1 MVMILPISANLIQNL
16 NKDGRIFEEEL
27 MKFILI
33 KTDDYKG
40 LTEMFF
46 DNGLEI
52 DVCDEAPEEVI
63 QAWEMIEAES
73 GKRVGGM
80 ALEKRSGE
88 YVLAD
93 LAVEKPYRGKKLGI
107 QMVDKAIE
115 EIRGLGGQKI
125 LLVAKIPEFYRK
137 WKFESIDRKKA
148 PNISKCMIC
157 DKFNKECFP
166 EVMYLDLT

>member
-1 MVMILPISANLIQNL
+1 MFI
-16 NKDGRIFEEEL
+16 L
-27 MKFILI
+27 MK
-33 KTDDYKG
+33 TEDYKG

-46 DNGLEI
+46 NNGLEI

-63 QAWEMIEAES
+63 QSWEMIERET

-80 ALEKRSGE
+80 ALEKRSNE

-93 LAVEKPYRGKKLGI
+93 LAVEVPYRGQNLGGEMLDKAIDEVKKLGG
-107 QMVDKAIE
+107 K
-115 EIRGLGGQKI
+115 KI
-125 LLVAKIPEFYRK
+125 LLVAKIPDFYRK
-137 WKFESIDRKKA
+137 WNFQSMDREKA

-166 EVMYLDLT
+166 EVMYLEL

>member
-1 MVMILPISANLIQNL
+1 MYRLL
-16 NKDGRIFEEEL
+16 
-27 MKFILI
+27 

-52 DVCDEAPEEVI
+52 DVCDEAPEEVL
-63 QAWEMIEAES
+63 QAWEMIEVQS

-93 LAVEKPYRGKKLGI
+93 LAVEEPYRGKHLGA
-107 QMVDKAIE
+107 QMLDKAIQE
-115 EIRGLGGQKI
+115 VRQMGGEKV
-125 LLVAKIPEFYRK
+125 LLVAKIPDFYRK
-137 WKFESIDRKKA
+137 WNFESMNREDA
-148 PNISKCMIC
+148 PNISKCMTC
-157 DKFNKECFP
+157 EKFNKECFP
-166 EVMYLDLT
+166 EVMYLTLE

>member
-1 MVMILPISANLIQNL
+1 MYALL
-16 NKDGRIFEEEL
+16 
-27 MKFILI
+27 

-40 LTEMFF
+40 LTEMFY

-63 QAWEMIEAES
+63 QAWEMIEIES
-73 GKRVGGM
+73 GRRVGGM

-93 LAVEKPYRGKKLGI
+93 LAVLEEFRGQKLGI

-115 EIRGLGGQKI
+115 ELRLMGGEKV
-125 LLVAKIPEFYRK
+125 LLVAKIPDFYRK
-137 WKFESIDRKKA
+137 WNFKIMKREDA
-148 PNISKCMIC
+148 PNISKCMTC
-157 DKFNKECFP
+157 EKFNRECFP
-166 EVMYLDLT
+166 EVMYLDL

>member
-1 MVMILPISANLIQNL
+1 MYLLA
-16 NKDGRIFEEEL
+16 
-27 MKFILI
+27 

-46 DNGLEI
+46 KNGLEI

-63 QAWEMIEAES
+63 QAWEMIEKET

-80 ALEKRSGE
+80 ALEKRAGE

-93 LAVEKPYRGKKLGI
+93 LAVEEAYRGNNLGA
-107 QMVDKAIE
+107 QMLDKAIE
-115 EIRGLGGQKI
+115 EVKHMGGEKV
-125 LLVAKIPEFYRK
+125 LLVAKIPDFYRK
-137 WKFESIDRKKA
+137 WNFESMARENA

-166 EVMYLDLT
+166 EVMYLNL

>member
-1 MVMILPISANLIQNL
+1 MYRLL
-16 NKDGRIFEEEL
+16 
-27 MKFILI
+27 

-52 DVCDEAPEEVI
+52 DVCDEAPEEVL
-63 QAWEMIEAES
+63 QAWEMIEVQS

-93 LAVEKPYRGKKLGI
+93 LAVEEPYRGKHLGA
-107 QMVDKAIE
+107 QMLDKAIQE
-115 EIRGLGGQKI
+115 VRQMGGEKV
-125 LLVAKIPEFYRK
+125 LLVAKIPDFYRK
-137 WKFESIDRKKA
+137 WNFESMNREDA
-148 PNISKCMIC
+148 PNISKCMTC
-157 DKFNKECFP
+157 EKFNKECFP
-166 EVMYLDLT
+166 EVMYLTLK

>member
-1 MVMILPISANLIQNL
+1 MYRLL
-16 NKDGRIFEEEL
+16 
-27 MKFILI
+27 

-52 DVCDEAPEEVI
+52 DVCDEAPEEVL
-63 QAWEMIEAES
+63 QAWEMIEVQS

-93 LAVEKPYRGKKLGI
+93 LAVEEPYRGKHLGA
-107 QMVDKAIE
+107 QMLDKAIQE
-115 EIRGLGGQKI
+115 VRQMGGEKV
-125 LLVAKIPEFYRK
+125 LLVAKIPDFYRK
-137 WKFESIDRKKA
+137 WNFESMNREDA
-148 PNISKCMIC
+148 PNISKCMTC
-157 DKFNKECFP
+157 EKFNKECCK
-166 EVMYLDLT
+166 

>member
-1 MVMILPISANLIQNL
+1 MYLLA
-16 NKDGRIFEEEL
+16 
-27 MKFILI
+27 

-46 DNGLEI
+46 KNGLEI

-63 QAWEMIEAES
+63 QAWEMIEKET

-80 ALEKRSGE
+80 ALEKRAGE

-93 LAVEKPYRGKKLGI
+93 LAVEEAYRGNNLGA
-107 QMVDKAIE
+107 QMLDKAIE
-115 EIRGLGGQKI
+115 EVKRMGGEKV
-125 LLVAKIPEFYRK
+125 LLVAKIPDFYRK
-137 WKFESIDRKKA
+137 WNFESMARENA

-166 EVMYLDLT
+166 EVMYLNL

>member
-1 MVMILPISANLIQNL
+1 MYRLL
-16 NKDGRIFEEEL
+16 
-27 MKFILI
+27 

-52 DVCDEAPEEVI
+52 DVCDEAPEEVL
-63 QAWEMIEAES
+63 QAWEMIEVQS

-93 LAVEKPYRGKKLGI
+93 LAVEEPYRGKHLGA
-107 QMVDKAIE
+107 QMLDKAIQE
-115 EIRGLGGQKI
+115 VRQMGG
-125 LLVAKIPEFYRK
+125 
-137 WKFESIDRKKA
+137 
-148 PNISKCMIC
+148 
-157 DKFNKECFP
+157 
-166 EVMYLDLT
+166 